1 MPSSGG
7 NLVQALIDGGVE
19 PAAARVIANAL
30 ANAST
35 PQFSQSRDLSDQT
48 PAKSLR
54 MIDADARKY
63 TFTNLDYSTEE
74 PFERRLRG
82 APGQYIADV
91 SDHPYKD
98 AQPVVPVPPL
108 SKAAVA
114 GGEYIGVDNTVRDGA
129 PLATVNLKLN
139 LKAGTHLRLNTATN
153 SVDAVPFTVSAPQAL
168 VTASVIE
175 EAAATNLEIAVRGL
189 NSRAVVLSDGST
201 AQLLVWG
208 EAAASPP
215 PQSVTPTGA
224 IMAFAYS
231 LPESGW
237 LLCDGRAVSRETY
250 AALFA
255 AIATYYGAG
264 DGTSTF
270 NIPDLR
276 GYFVRGFGT
285 NSDGTASGTFGA
297 RTGFATA
304 RPATALTGST
314 DSTGSHRHGIQISF
328 TASGTGYSYE
338 SGNAINENPGAYTL
352 FDGAHAHAVTITGG
366 GDAETRPKNI
376 ALPYYIKT

>member
-1 MPSSGG
+1 MASSGG
-7 NLVQALIDGGVE
+7 NLVQALIDGGVQ

-30 ANAST
+30 ANASS

-54 MIDADARKY
+54 MIDGDARKY
-63 TFTNLDYSTEE
+63 QFTNLDYSAEE

-108 SKAAVA
+108 SKAAVT
-114 GGEYIGVDNTVRDGA
+114 GGDYIGVENTVRDGA
-129 PLATVNLKLN
+129 PLATINLKLN
-139 LKAGTHLRLNTATN
+139 ARAGTHLRLNTATN
-153 SVDAVPFTVSAPQAL
+153 SMDAVPFTVSAPQAL
-168 VTASVIE
+168 VTASVTE

-208 EAAASPP
+208 EAATPP
-215 PQSVTPTGA
+215 VQSITPTGA
-224 IMAFAYS
+224 IMAFAYA

-237 LLCDGRAVSRETY
+237 LLCDGRAVSRDTY

-255 AIATYYGAG
+255 AIAVSYGAG
-264 DGTSTF
+264 DGSTTF

-285 NSDGTASGTFGA
+285 NADGTASASLGA
-297 RTGFATA
+297 KTGFSTA
-304 RPATALTGST
+304 RPAAALTGST
-314 DSTGSHRHGIQISF
+314 DSAGSHRHGIQISY
-328 TASGTGYSYE
+328 TASGAGFSYE
-338 SGNAINENPGAYTL
+338 SGNTINENPGAYTL